1 MEHSDF
7 CTKNSDFIAI
17 HFERTIHRGN
27 YDALMTVLYN
37 LMGFLR
43 NHYLNKS
50 YSYLI
55 VKVRMSN
62 TVFWIQFEMLNRWN
76 ISGHNHTWLHTSS
89 TLWHMYN
96 ICNACFHI
104 VDKLFHK
111 MLTVEFEIPTEPTAG
126 RWYVSATPGQSD
138 GYPDSQIFSFI
149 GKWES
154 ENEFAGTSGHFRL
167 IQIWLYKV
175 AFTVNVSRYS
185 QSQ

>member
-1 MEHSDF
+1 MKHSDF
-7 CTKNSDFIAI
+7 HIKNSDFIAI
-17 HFERTIHRGN
+17 HFEWTIHRGN
-27 YDALMTVLYN
+27 YDALMTIVLYN

-50 YSYLI
+50 YKLFSYLI

-111 MLTVEFEIPTEPTAG
+111 MLTV
-126 RWYVSATPGQSD
+126 
-138 GYPDSQIFSFI
+138 GYPDFQIFSLI